1 MGNLKDYIVT
11 LVVLIVGSIIAVA
24 SSQDAT
30 YYKGYPPLLIC
41 MAVSFLIH
49 WIIFI
54 PSFINKTEKFF
65 DITGTLGYISVL
77 ITSSYLAI
85 RLSPDTLEFR
95 SLIVI
100 LFILTWTLR
109 LGSFLFIRIIKS
121 GADTRFDEVKKVFSK
136 FLIWWSIS
144 ALWVFLTSVNALT
157 MIINNKKTPD
167 DTYLYIGVI
176 LWLVGFI
183 FEVVADEQKRRFNS
197 NPNNSG
203 KFITSGLWSISRHP
217 NYFGEIVLW
226 YGIAVITFPT
236 LEGWQ
241 YLTLIS
247 PIFVTFLLLKVS
259 GLNLLEQRAEDKW
272 GKLESYKKYKE
283 STSTLIPFIK

>member
-1 MGNLKDYIVT
+1 MENLKDYIVT

-85 RLSPDTLEFR
+85 RLSPDTLELR

-167 DTYLYIGVI
+167 DTCLYIGVI

>member
-1 MGNLKDYIVT
+1 MENLKDYIVT

-85 RLSPDTLEFR
+85 RLSPDTLELR

>member
-77 ITSSYLAI
+77 ITSSYLVI
-85 RLSPDTLEFR
+85 RLSPDTLELR

>member
-217 NYFGEIVLW
+217 NYFGEIMLW